1 MTEERPG
8 GMNNDPKQTEEMCD
22 YCFMEIVVDEPGWG
36 YLLDEYGKAYF
47 HSECFQ
53 IAEGVELA

>member
-1 MTEERPG
+1 MTDGRLG

-22 YCFMEIVVDEPGWG
+22 YCFMPIDESWYDWG
-36 YLLDEYGKAYF
+36 YFVDEYGEFYF

-53 IAEGVELA
+53 EANGEAL